1 MSTTNSQRFSFHGTG
16 GDLFVVYVVNVL
28 LTIVTLGVYSFWA
41 RTKVR
46 RYLWAH
52 TDFAGD
58 RFAYHGTGVEL
69 LRGWL
74 RAAGVMLLVGVV
86 FLVGVPV
93 AAAPVIGAEA
103 ANVAAVVL
111 FYCALALLIPIGIA
125 GGRRYRLH
133 RSSWRGIRFGFRGQI
148 GEFLR
153 LSVVGGLLTVVTLS
167 LYLPYHA
174 NNLRKHLV
182 DGARFGSVPL
192 EYDGKGRDLWGAYA
206 LALLLTIP
214 TLGLCWFWF
223 AARRSRYYWEHTS
236 LGGARFANTVTGG
249 GLLTLTFTNALLVAF
264 TLGLGFPWAQV
275 RQHQYLS
282 TNLSIAGP
290 LDLAAVQQ
298 QAGSASETGEGLAAA
313 LEVDAL
319 DMDVGF

>member
-1 MSTTNSQRFSFHGTG
+1 
-16 GDLFVVYVVNVL
+16 
-28 LTIVTLGVYSFWA
+28 
-41 RTKVR
+41 
-46 RYLWAH
+46 
-52 TDFAGD
+52 
-58 RFAYHGTGVEL
+58 
-69 LRGWL
+69 
-74 RAAGVMLLVGVV
+74 
-86 FLVGVPV
+86 
-93 AAAPVIGAEA
+93 
-103 ANVAAVVL
+103 
-111 FYCALALLIPIGIA
+111 
-125 GGRRYRLH
+125 
-133 RSSWRGIRFGFRGQI
+133 
-148 GEFLR
+148 
-153 LSVVGGLLTVVTLS
+153 
-167 LYLPYHA
+167 
-174 NNLRKHLV
+174 V
-182 DGARFGSVPL
+182 DGARFGSVSL

-282 TNLSIAGP
+282 SNLSIAGP

-298 QAGSASETGEGLAAA
+298 QAGSASETGEGLAGA